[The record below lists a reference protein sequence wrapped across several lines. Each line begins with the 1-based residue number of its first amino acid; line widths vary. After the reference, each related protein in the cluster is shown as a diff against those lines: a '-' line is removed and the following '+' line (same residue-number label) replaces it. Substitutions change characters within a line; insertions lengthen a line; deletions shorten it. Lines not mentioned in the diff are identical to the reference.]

1 MKTIFKPFWRKQVY
15 IFRVLPSL
23 LKTLFIAMMFYFSGR
38 ILLNVYLLLLSMC
51 INGEEFLLLFIQKE
65 KKQHI
70 DRELNISLNARKLF
84 LF

>member
-1 MKTIFKPFWRKQVY
+1 MMMAEDEDNFQNRFWRKQVY
-15 IFRVLPSL
+15 FFRVLPSL

-65 KKQHI
+65 KK
-70 DRELNISLNARKLF
+70 AAY
-84 LF
+84 

>member
-1 MKTIFKPFWRKQVY
+1 
-15 IFRVLPSL
+15 
-23 LKTLFIAMMFYFSGR
+23 MMFYFSGR

-51 INGEEFLLLFIQKE
+51 INGEEFLLLFIQK

-84 LF
+84 LFYHILNKKRQY